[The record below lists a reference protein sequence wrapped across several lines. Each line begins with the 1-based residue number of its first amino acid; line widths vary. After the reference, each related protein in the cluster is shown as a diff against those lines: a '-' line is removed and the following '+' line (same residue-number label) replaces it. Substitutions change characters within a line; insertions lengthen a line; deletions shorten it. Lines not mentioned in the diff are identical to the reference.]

1 MNYDLYEGSNEPFN
15 APSVNE
21 DFGIDDI

>member
-1 MNYDLYEGSNEPFN
+1 MNYDLYEGSFEPFN
-15 APSVNE
+15 APTVNE

>member
-15 APSVNE
+15 APTVNE